1 MDKFELIGNNGF
13 IKIHLAKVLGFP
25 EMTSTFGGYDSESII
40 EIKSSNYH
48 IIGNLWITTGDIFN
62 FYQELKK
69 CQKMIQGIAHLD
81 SYENNLQMAVCYN
94 ELGHVLIKG
103 KFIEK
108 YIENNC
114 LEFELQSDQSFIF
127 STMIELEDIYKK
139 YGDNKGIKMD
149 NDMM

>member
-1 MDKFELIGNNGF
+1 
-13 IKIHLAKVLGFP
+13 
-25 EMTSTFGGYDSESII
+25 
-40 EIKSSNYH
+40 
-48 IIGNLWITTGDIFN
+48 
-62 FYQELKK
+62 
-69 CQKMIQGIAHLD
+69 MIQGIAHLD

>member
-1 MDKFELIGNNGF
+1 M
-13 IKIHLAKVLGFP
+13 H
-25 EMTSTFGGYDSESII
+25 FGGYDSESII

-114 LEFELQSDQSFIF
+114 LEFELQSDQSFVF

-139 YGDNKGIKMD
+139 YGDNKGIKM
-149 NDMM
+149 M